1 MQDERGN
8 ISPGVGVVP
17 LTSLTSTSPK
27 DYVTKYINNLV
38 STHQVGRIEVN
49 EMQTY
54 ELSAIWDSRKSFYGK
69 ARVKNNDGDLELI
82 SYNTRV
88 AVVYPDGT
96 ASVYGTYSSTTLR
109 HIKEFL
115 LQNGFKAENK
125 KQILKDYGIKTHTG
139 ELAVS

>member
-1 MQDERGN
+1 
-8 ISPGVGVVP
+8 
-17 LTSLTSTSPK
+17 
-27 DYVTKYINNLV
+27 
-38 STHQVGRIEVN
+38 
-49 EMQTY
+49 MQTY
-54 ELSAIWDSRKSFYGK
+54 ELSAIWDSRKSFYSK
-69 ARVKNNDGDLELI
+69 ARVNNNDGDLELI